1 MSCFIPLCLI
11 NIPGIRHVF
20 QCAFCLYILL
30 ILFFQIEDIF
40 SDRWARTGGKKKEV
54 GNNLTPRSPVVLVQ
68 NQKHNESQGTEHLR
82 SKDRKTAASILMLQQ
97 EIMSQITPFL
107 LHNLIPN
114 QVSNLEVVS
123 LPPPHEQSL
132 ITSHPFLHL
141 TCVPEIVGMNQE
153 GVSQK

>member
-1 MSCFIPLCLI
+1 MLQEWRLQSEQMHKVMSCFISLCLI
-11 NIPGIRHVF
+11 KFPGIRHVF
-20 QCAFCLYILL
+20 QCAFRLYILL

-68 NQKHNESQGTEHLR
+68 NQKRNESRGTEHLR
-82 SKDRKTAASILMLQQ
+82 NKGRKIAASMLMVHR

-107 LHNLIPN
+107 LHNLIQS

-123 LPPPHEQSL
+123 LPPPPSPQ
-132 ITSHPFLHL
+132 
-141 TCVPEIVGMNQE
+141 
-153 GVSQK
+153 